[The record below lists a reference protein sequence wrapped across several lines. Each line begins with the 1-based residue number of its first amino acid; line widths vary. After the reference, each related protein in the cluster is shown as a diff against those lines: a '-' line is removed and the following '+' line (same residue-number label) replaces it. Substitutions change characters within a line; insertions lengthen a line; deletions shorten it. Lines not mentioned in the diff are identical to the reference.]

1 LKKLIVIN
9 GTMGVGK
16 TTVCQ
21 GLYKS
26 LDKAVWLD
34 GDWCWMM
41 NPWNFNEENIR
52 MVKNNIT
59 YLLRNF
65 LTNSTFEY
73 VIFNWVLHRKEILDE
88 LLVRLGALDFQLKK
102 VTLLCSETALR
113 QRMIQDGR
121 SEEQINLSIER
132 LSMYENMDT
141 NIIDTSEIGTEE
153 IVQRIK
159 EIIS

>member
-1 LKKLIVIN
+1 MNYLSVL
-9 GTMGVGK
+9 
-16 TTVCQ
+16 
-21 GLYKS
+21 
-26 LDKAVWLD
+26 
-34 GDWCWMM
+34 GD
-41 NPWNFNEENIR
+41 
-52 MVKNNIT
+52 
-59 YLLRNF
+59 
-65 LTNSTFEY
+65 
-73 VIFNWVLHRKEILDE
+73 
-88 LLVRLGALDFQLKK
+88 LDFQLKK

-141 NIIDTSEIGTEE
+141 NFIDTSEIGTEE